1 MTNSLAAFLY
11 VRGLFAEDLS
21 QVEIQA
27 QTDCVRACLLKLQQD
42 LLNTSDEA
50 DEQTIQAVF
59 YEAGKLHFST
69 KLRWWFQVLY
79 QALLSEN
86 EGPRLGQF
94 TKMMTIHWVSDK
106 IDQVITDYWA
116 MNQVHA

>member
-1 MTNSLAAFLY
+1 MPNHLAAFLY
-11 VRGLFAEDLS
+11 VRGLFPEDLS
-21 QVEIQA
+21 QGEIETQS
-27 QTDCVRACLLKLQQD
+27 DCVRACLLKLQQD
-42 LLNTSDEA
+42 LQNTSDDA

-106 IDQVITDYWA
+106 IDQVITDYWQHKA
-116 MNQVHA
+116 AP